1 MILIAE
7 CAVSILLSFKGIVDM
22 NKISDMIRYRY
33 LLATIISLIFL
44 FSLTRAAKAQ
54 STWHFEDES
63 LLAETRRLGAI
74 ELRITTNRSKPE
86 LVNGFKGKGLR
97 TDGYSTWLSGKAGD
111 SHLRSLQ
118 AEFALETYPTD
129 TAGFFALGNGQHWI
143 SACVDRFGQP
153 MLGVSKDGRVS
164 YYGSNVTIEK
174 FKWINIALN
183 FTSREVELLLNGQP
197 VVAIDLAANQVYAG
211 ADTVLIGR
219 DWREKSVGVFPV
231 TAINGIIDELV
242 ASPDELNKTEIVRL
256 NDRRKNQKAILAIP
270 QERFKNDFT
279 RPRYHL
285 LPAANW
291 TNETHALIFYK
302 GKYHVFNQ
310 KNGANLFLGQ
320 INWGHF
326 SSADLIQWTEQKPVL
341 TPQPGYDQNGIWSG
355 CIILDDTGQPVIFYS
370 AGGDKG
376 LNISAAYPDDE
387 SLNVWHKYTGNP
399 VIKGNPEQFSR
410 KDFHDPIVWKHEG
423 AWYMGVGFGLEE
435 SGAQKGTIL
444 LYKSA
449 DLKKWQYLHPLFT
462 GDTERDDSGVFW
474 EMPLF
479 WKMGDKYI
487 LLVNKVPERR
497 KPAVAMYWTGDFIG
511 EKFVPDDPAPKRLEI
526 INRLLSPS
534 VAIDAMGN
542 TTAIAII
549 PDETSA
555 QETFSRGWTH
565 LYSIPRIWTLDSG
578 RIKQLPHPALS
589 KLRSS
594 VTEFS
599 QTMIDTTSTLLISKD
614 NHQVE
619 INVDI
624 TPADA
629 KQFGVLLG
637 KDAEG
642 NEVTRIYFDVHKH
655 QLVVDQTQSSL
666 RQYVPLQVRR
676 GDFAVKPGQKIN
688 LRLFIDGSVIE
699 GFINN
704 QDAFT
709 TRIFPSKSESNRV
722 ELFSAGGS
730 IKLSEVKVWKLKSSN
745 NQTAF

>member
-1 MILIAE
+1 
-7 CAVSILLSFKGIVDM
+7 
-22 NKISDMIRYRY
+22 MIRYRY
-33 LLATIISLIFL
+33 LLTTIISLVFL
-44 FSLTRAAKAQ
+44 FSQTRAANGQ

-63 LLAETRRLGAI
+63 LQAETRRPGSI
-74 ELRITTNRSKPE
+74 ELHITSNRSRPE

-97 TDGYSTWLSGKAGD
+97 TDGYSTWLSGKVGD

-129 TAGFFALGNGQHWI
+129 TAGFFALGNGQFWI

-153 MLGVSKDGRVS
+153 ILGVSKNDRVN

-174 FKWINIALN
+174 FKWINVALN
-183 FTSREVELLLNGQP
+183 LTSREVELLLNGKS
-197 VVAIDLAANQVYAG
+197 VVAIDITTNPVYAG

-242 ASPDELNKTEIVRL
+242 ASPDELNKTEITRL
-256 NDRRKNQKAILAIP
+256 NDRRKHQKAILAIP

-326 SSADLIQWTEQKPVL
+326 SSPDLIQWTEHKPVL

-355 CIILDDTGQPVIFYS
+355 CVITDDTGHPVIFYS

-376 LNISAAYPDDE
+376 MNISAAYPDDD
-387 SLNVWHKYTGNP
+387 SLNGWHKYSGNP
-399 VIKGNPEQFSR
+399 VIKGNPGQFSR
-410 KDFHDPIVWKHEG
+410 TDFHDPIVWKHEET
-423 AWYMGVGFGLEE
+423 WYMGVGFGLEE
-435 SGAQKGTIL
+435 NGIQKGTIL
-444 LYKSA
+444 LYKST
-449 DLKKWQYLHPLFT
+449 DLKNWTYLHPLFT
-462 GDTERDDSGVFW
+462 GDPECDDSGVFW

-479 WKMGDKYI
+479 WKMGNKYV

-497 KPAVAMYWTGDFIG
+497 KPAVAMYWTGDFTR
-511 EKFVPDDPAPKRLEI
+511 EKFVPDDPAPKRLEV

-565 LYSIPRIWTLDSG
+565 LYSIPRVWTLDNG
-578 RIKQLPHPALS
+578 RIKQSPHPALS
-589 KLRSS
+589 GLRSS
-594 VTEFS
+594 VTEFP
-599 QTMIDTTSTLLISKD
+599 QTTIDTTSTLLLTRD

-619 INVDI
+619 ISVDI

-629 KQFGVLLG
+629 KQFGLLLG

-642 NEVTRIYFDVHKH
+642 NEVSKIYFDVDKRL
-655 QLVVDQTQSSL
+655 LVVDQTHSSL
-666 RQYVPLQVRR
+666 RKYVPLQVRT
-676 GDFAVKPGQKIN
+676 GGFTVTPGQKIN
-688 LRLFIDGSVIE
+688 LHLFIDGSVIE

-709 TRIFPSKSESNRV
+709 TRIFPSKAESNRV
-722 ELFSAGGS
+722 ELFSRGGS
-730 IKLSEVKVWKLKSSN
+730 IQLSEAKVWMLKSSN

>member
-1 MILIAE
+1 MALILVTE
-7 CAVSILLSFKGIVDM
+7 CAEAHSVTGYRKNFLIMYRYKHLCKTIVLFVPLISLSF
-22 NKISDMIRYRY
+22 
-33 LLATIISLIFL
+33 F
-44 FSLTRAAKAQ
+44 AKAQ
-54 STWHFEDES
+54 TTWHFEDES
-63 LLAETRRLGAI
+63 LQAETKRPGTI
-74 ELRITTNRSKPE
+74 ELHITSNRGKPE
-86 LVNGFKGKGLR
+86 LVIGFKGKGLR
-97 TDGYSTWLSGKAGD
+97 TDGYSTWLSGKVKAEATP
-111 SHLRSLQ
+111 LRSLQ

-129 TAGFFALGNGQHWI
+129 TAGFLALGNGQDWV

-153 MLGVSKDGRVS
+153 MLGVHKEGRTS
-164 YYGSNVTIEK
+164 YYSSDATIQK
-174 FKWINIALN
+174 FKWTNIGLN
-183 FTSREVELLLNGQP
+183 IVNGQAELLLNGRTI
-197 VVAIDLAANQVYAG
+197 VTADIATNLVYAG
-211 ADTVLIGR
+211 PDSILAGR
-219 DWREKSVGVFPV
+219 DWREKSVGIFPV

-242 ASPDELNKTEIVRL
+242 VSPDNLNKTGIAKL
-256 NDRRKNQKAILAIP
+256 NDRRERQKAILAIP
-270 QERFKNDFT
+270 TKRFENDFT

-302 GKYHVFNQ
+302 DRYHVFNQ

-326 SSADLIQWTEQKPVL
+326 SSPDLIQWTEHKPVL
-341 TPQPGYDQNGIWSG
+341 TPERGYDQNGIWSG
-355 CIILDDTGQPVIFYS
+355 CIIPDDTGKPVIIYS

-376 LNISAAYPDDE
+376 MNISAAYPDDE
-387 SLNVWHKYTGNP
+387 SLSAWHKYSENP

-410 KDFHDPIVWKHEG
+410 KDFHDPIVWKHDG

-435 SGAQKGTIL
+435 SGVQKGTIL

-449 DLKKWQYLHPLFT
+449 DLKSWQYLHPLFT
-462 GDTERDDSGVFW
+462 GDPARDDSGIFW

-479 WKMGDKYI
+479 WKIGSKYI

-511 EKFVPDDPAPKRLEI
+511 EKFVPDNPAPKRLEV

-565 LYSIPRIWTLDSG
+565 LYSIPRVWTLENG
-578 RIKQLPHPALS
+578 KIKQSPHPALS

-594 VTEFS
+594 VAEFPE
-599 QTMIDTTSTLLISKD
+599 TTIDTTSTLLLSKD

-619 INVDI
+619 ISVDI
-624 TPADA
+624 TPGDA
-629 KQFGVLLG
+629 KQFGILLG
-637 KDAEG
+637 KNARG
-642 NEVTRIYFDVHKH
+642 NEVSKIYFDVEKGL
-655 QLVVDQTQSSL
+655 LVVDQTLSSL
-666 RQYVPLQVRR
+666 RKYVPLQVRT
-676 GDFAVKPGQKIN
+676 GAFSVTPGQKIN
-688 LRLFIDGSVIE
+688 LHLFIDGSVVE

-704 QDAFT
+704 QDTFT
-709 TRIFPSKSESNRV
+709 TRIFPLNSESSRV

-730 IKLSEVKVWKLKSSN
+730 VQISEAKVWQLKSSN

>member
-1 MILIAE
+1 MHRYKHLGKTILSLI
-7 CAVSILLSFKGIVDM
+7 SF
-22 NKISDMIRYRY
+22 
-33 LLATIISLIFL
+33 ISLSVF
-44 FSLTRAAKAQ
+44 AKAQ

-63 LLAETRRLGAI
+63 LQAETKKPGTV
-74 ELRITTNRSKPE
+74 ELHITSNRNRPQ

-97 TDGYSTWLSGKAGD
+97 TDGYSTWLSGKIRNGR
-111 SHLRSLQ
+111 LRSLQ

-129 TAGFFALGNGQHWI
+129 TAGFFALGNGQDWV

-153 MLGVSKDGRVS
+153 MLAVRKDGRIS
-164 YYGSNVTIEK
+164 YYGSNTTIGK
-174 FKWINIALN
+174 FKWTNIGLSLA
-183 FTSREVELLLNGQP
+183 SGKAELLLNGETI
-197 VVAIDLAANQVYAG
+197 VAVDIATNRVDAG
-211 ADTVLIGR
+211 TDSILIGR
-219 DWREKSVGVFPV
+219 DWREKSVGILPV

-242 ASPDELNKTEIVRL
+242 ASPENLNKTEIAKL
-256 NDRRKNQKAILAIP
+256 NDRREHQQAILAIP
-270 QERFKNDFT
+270 EERFKNDFT

-302 GKYHVFNQ
+302 GKYNVFNQ

-326 SSADLIQWTEQKPVL
+326 SSPDLIQWTEHKPVL

-355 CIILDDTGQPVIFYS
+355 CIISDNTGHPVIFYS

-376 LNISAAYPDDE
+376 MNISAAYPDDD
-387 SLNVWHKYTGNP
+387 SLNGWHKYSGNP

-410 KDFHDPIVWKHEG
+410 KDFHDPIVWKHEDT
-423 AWYMGVGFGLEE
+423 WYMGVGFGLEE
-435 SGAQKGTIL
+435 NGIQKGTIL
-444 LYKSA
+444 LYKST
-449 DLKKWQYLHPLFT
+449 DLKNWTYLHPLFT
-462 GDTERDDSGVFW
+462 GDPERDDSGVFW

-479 WKMGDKYI
+479 WKMGNKYI

-497 KPAVAMYWTGDFIG
+497 KPAVAMYWTGDFTG
-511 EKFVPDDPAPKRLEI
+511 EKFVPDDPAPKRLEV

-565 LYSIPRIWTLDSG
+565 LYSIPRVWTLDNG
-578 RIKQLPHPALS
+578 KIKQSPHPALS

-594 VTEFS
+594 VTEFP
-599 QTMIDTTSTLLISKD
+599 QTTIDTISTLLLSKD

-619 INVDI
+619 ISVDI
-624 TPADA
+624 TPGDA

-637 KDAEG
+637 KDAKG
-642 NEVTRIYFDVHKH
+642 NEVSKIYFDIDKRL
-655 QLVVDQTQSSL
+655 LVVDQMKSSL
-666 RQYVPLQVRR
+666 RKYVPLQVRT
-676 GDFAVKPGQKIN
+676 GPYSVTPGQKIN
-688 LRLFIDGSVIE
+688 LHLFIDGSVIE

-704 QDAFT
+704 KDAFT
-709 TRIFPSKSESNRV
+709 TRIFPLNSESTRV
-722 ELFSAGGS
+722 EMFSAGGS
-730 IKLSEVKVWKLKSSN
+730 VQLSEARVWKLKSSN